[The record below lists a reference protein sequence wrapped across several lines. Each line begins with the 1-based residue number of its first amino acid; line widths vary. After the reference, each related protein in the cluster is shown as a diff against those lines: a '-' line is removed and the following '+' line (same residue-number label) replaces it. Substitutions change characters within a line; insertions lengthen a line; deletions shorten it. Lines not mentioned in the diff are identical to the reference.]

1 MTRSAEWF
9 SLLQRSGCWQDLEAF
24 DDETKIRISRLRKL
38 QRHLE
43 SIEEEVRSTR
53 YSYAWH
59 RIMQSYLLNVS
70 FPPGVWIGMQVF
82 SMPLVFLWSTVSG
95 IGVSLGYF
103 AVLAGF
109 VVGITIAVAIY
120 FQQRIKIHYAVQ
132 RVLSVRDECA
142 QEMLELIEELNEI
155 QKP

>member
-1 MTRSAEWF
+1 
-9 SLLQRSGCWQDLEAF
+9 
-24 DDETKIRISRLRKL
+24 
-38 QRHLE
+38 
-43 SIEEEVRSTR
+43 
-53 YSYAWH
+53 
-59 RIMQSYLLNVS
+59 MQSYLLNVS
-70 FPPGVWIGMQVF
+70 FPPGVWIELQWFVDAAG
-82 SMPLVFLWSTVSG
+82 LFLWSTVSG

-142 QEMLELIEELNEI
+142 QEMLALVEELNEI